1 MSATTPATAEPLLQR
16 ATRKQ
21 DSPFDY
27 IIVGSG
33 AGGGP
38 LACRLATAGKRVLLI
53 EAGPD
58 PEIAGIVHDA
68 PLFHAAST
76 EHPDLSWQFS
86 VRHYANSDR
95 QRQDQKYDSKHDD
108 AAGAG
113 GIFYPRSS
121 GLGGCT
127 SHHAMIVIRPN
138 DSDWEEI
145 ADLTNDDSWRARN
158 MQPYF
163 AKFEECLYLDTYRG
177 FLAAMF
183 GWLYKA
189 WIVVQSLANPKLLL
203 DEGGHGR
210 EGWQPTSF
218 IAPKLIKQI
227 IETDAELT
235 KVLIKSAFK
244 VIENRHGLTAFLQR
258 AVFELGLSRSFDP
271 NDASTREA
279 NPDGGVFLIPTGI
292 GDSNSKLTDELGRS
306 IKGRRAGLREFIL
319 NTQKEH
325 PKHLFIA
332 HRVQVT
338 EVLFEEDPILKISR
352 AVGVRGV
359 QGEYLYGASP
369 KYQSSAGTPVEFFV
383 RHEERDDSSG
393 VARASAKGE
402 VILCGGAFNT
412 PQLLM
417 LSGIG
422 DKQHI
427 DEINGQAGPNQKIT
441 MRVHLP
447 GVGRNLQD
455 RYEVGVLSELKT
467 PFKSLDSVAF
477 KPGDPNDH
485 VLAKWEK
492 DKEGLY
498 ATNGGTLAI
507 IHRSKSAA
515 NDPDPDLF
523 TFGAPAAFR
532 GYYWGWSTELLKA
545 VKGGVT
551 DQRNLWT
558 WVILKAYTRNNGG
571 TVQLRSA
578 NPFDTPKICFHS
590 FDEGPAPSWQKDL
603 DALVDAIGQVRGIN
617 SQPGSPFVR
626 ELQPEQYLAEK
637 NEQRRKANLP
647 EWTLKDW
654 IKNEAWGHHACGTC
668 RIGSDHWQKDT
679 ANLKDKGAVLDSHFR
694 VHGVAGLR
702 VVDASV
708 FPKIPGYFILAPI
721 FMVSE
726 KAAATILTDNWEE
739 NYPGEVRALEEQ
751 AIRARRC
758 RALVDQKNAA
768 APQNHAPSS
777 EDAVAHASADAKPQP
792 VEHIVGLAFSGGGIR
807 SATFCLG
814 VLQAIARKGRLRHID
829 YLSSV
834 SGGGF
839 TAGFLG
845 RAFTRERV
853 GVAADPCGRAQEIL
867 SNDRSGPLTWL
878 RTQANYLF
886 DAGASDWLVVLGNFF
901 RSLFTVY
908 LVLGVL
914 VFAVFATLTGIS
926 HQALYRHLAPVPPA
940 AFSRLPVEV
949 SPWWWVPVA
958 IAGLVILPMMLGFWL
973 GPKPLSYR
981 SVSTY
986 PFAAWLVVLAGSA
999 IALVRFG
1006 GINYAGPTLVVLA
1019 LAWLWQE
1026 AARQAVP
1033 GDDEGEFTLEGQ
1045 AVRNRLSRG
1054 LGEALVLFAV
1064 ALGWVVLDTLAGY
1077 KANIADLNKMLAGLA
1092 ILTPV
1097 LQMFRSLAM
1106 KMLQGRAGLT
1116 ATILTKVIGI
1126 ILALALLFVLDF
1138 AAHCLFQTAA
1148 VWEHYV
1154 FILVAFLFS
1163 VAVGP
1168 AFDFLNYSSLQS
1180 YYAAHITRTFLGAS
1194 NESRTTRN
1202 DVQAANVQTVL
1213 PDDDLPHFQYRPE
1226 TNGGPLHLISVCI
1239 NETVDQ
1245 ASQREIRDRKG
1256 LVMTIG
1262 SFGVSVGRR
1271 FFATWTESCGIPRWM
1286 RFRLWIEG
1294 RHGVPPRPPA
1304 LKAIRLNADPSTFH
1318 PLARRD
1324 LKPAVVKTLSLGD
1337 WLGISGAAFSTGRG
1351 RETSALNALFMGLL
1365 NLRLGFWW
1373 DSGILAGE
1381 RPGRYP
1387 PNLWQRFKRLP
1398 MYFFH
1403 MQSVLLSEWR
1413 GRFEGPSRE
1422 LWNLT
1427 DGGEQDNT
1435 GLYELIRRRVPFIIA
1450 VDAGEDPDYTYSD
1463 LANLERLV
1471 RVDFGVEIDWPAN
1484 PLTAHLP
1491 NFVQQWIDLPK
1502 VGPISS
1508 IKKERQPARGAVYAA
1523 LGRIK
1528 YPTCPQQADGW
1539 LLLIKPSLA
1548 GNESLDL
1555 VQYAAEHPSFPQDS
1569 TFEQVFNDE
1578 QWESYRKLGYTA
1590 GTSVLR

>member
-1 MSATTPATAEPLLQR
+1 MAEAMLQR
-16 ATRKQ
+16 AARKQ

-38 LACRLATAGKRVLLI
+38 LACRLASARKRVLLI

-58 PEIAGIVHDA
+58 PKIAGEVHDA

-95 QRQDQKYDSKHDD
+95 QRQDQKYNPLHDD
-108 AAGAG
+108 AAGTG

-138 DSDWEEI
+138 DADWDSI
-145 ADLTNDDSWRARN
+145 ADLTNDDSWRAQN

-163 AKFEECLYLDTYRG
+163 AKFEECLYLETYRG
-177 FLAAMF
+177 FLAATF
-183 GWLYKA
+183 GWLYRA
-189 WIVVQSLANPKLLL
+189 WIAVQSLANPKLLL

-210 EGWQPTSF
+210 QGWQPTSF
-218 IAPKLIKQI
+218 IAPQLIKRI

-235 KVLIKSAFK
+235 KVLIESAFK

-258 AVFELGLSRSFDP
+258 VLLELGLTRSFDP
-271 NDASTREA
+271 NDASTRAA

-292 GDSNSKLTDELGRS
+292 GDGNSKLTDESGGS

-319 NTQKEH
+319 ETEKRCPE
-325 PKHLFIA
+325 HLFIA
-332 HRVQVT
+332 QGVQVT
-338 EVLFEEDPILKISR
+338 EVLFAEDANLKIPR
-352 AVGVRGV
+352 AIGVRGFL
-359 QGEYLYGASP
+359 GDYLYRASP
-369 KYQSSAGTPVEFFV
+369 KCQTRAGKPVEIFL
-383 RHEERDDSSG
+383 RHEERDDSTGTS
-393 VARASAKGE
+393 RTSTEGE

-422 DKQHI
+422 DQHQI
-427 DEINGQAGPNQKIT
+427 DEINGQAAPDQKIT
-441 MRVHLP
+441 KRVHLP
-447 GVGRNLQD
+447 GVGCNLQD

-467 PFKSLDSVAF
+467 PFKSLDSVDF

-485 VLAKWEK
+485 VQAEWLK
-492 DKEGLY
+492 DREGLY

-515 NDPDPDLF
+515 DAPDPDLF

-532 GYYWGWSTELLKA
+532 GYYWGWSAELLKA
-545 VKGGVT
+545 VKGGGT

-578 NPFDTPKICFHS
+578 NPYDTPKICFHS
-590 FDEGPAPSWQKDL
+590 FDEGGVPGWQKDL
-603 DALVDAIGQVRGIN
+603 NALVDAVRQVQAIN
-617 SQPGSPFVR
+617 REPGSPFVR

-647 EWTLKDW
+647 AWTLEDW

-668 RIGSDHWQKDT
+668 RIGSDHWQKD
-679 ANLKDKGAVLDSHFR
+679 AASLKDKGAVVDSHFR

-726 KAAATILTDNWEE
+726 KAAATILTDDWEE
-739 NYPGEVRALEEQ
+739 NFPGEVRAIEEQ
-751 AIRARRC
+751 AIRARRS
-758 RALVDQKNAA
+758 RALVDHQNAA
-768 APQNHAPSS
+768 GPQHAAPSPA
-777 EDAVAHASADAKPQP
+777 DAKAQANAGAKPQP

-807 SATFCLG
+807 SATFSLG
-814 VLQAIARKGRLRHID
+814 VLQAIAQTGRLRHID

-845 RAFTRERV
+845 RLFTRERV
-853 GVAADPCGRAQEIL
+853 GGVADPCGRAQEIL
-867 SNDRSGPLTWL
+867 VNNKSGPLSWL

-886 DAGASDWLVVLGNFF
+886 DAGASDWLIVLGNFF

-908 LVLGVL
+908 LVVGVL
-914 VFAVFATLTGIS
+914 LFAVFGTLTGIS
-926 HQALYRHLAPVPPA
+926 HLACYQRWAPEPPA
-940 AFSRLPVEV
+940 ALSRLPVAL

-958 IAGLVILPMMLGFWL
+958 VAGLVILPMMLAFWL
-973 GPKPLSYR
+973 APKPLSYR
-981 SVSTY
+981 SVSPY
-986 PFAAWLVVLAGSA
+986 PFAAWLIVLAGSA
-999 IALVRFG
+999 IALVRPG
-1006 GINYAGPTLVVLA
+1006 GVVYAGPTLVVLA
-1019 LAWLWQE
+1019 LAWFWQE
-1026 AARQAVP
+1026 AARQSVP
-1033 GDDEGEFTLEGQ
+1033 GDTGDDFTVEGQ

-1054 LGEALVLFAV
+1054 VGEALILFAI
-1064 ALGWVVLDTLAGY
+1064 ALAWVVLDSLAG
-1077 KANIADLNKMLAGLA
+1077 KSAHIAALPKVMAGLA
-1092 ILTPV
+1092 V
-1097 LQMFRSLAM
+1097 LAPIMQLFRPLAM
-1106 KMLQGRAGLT
+1106 KLLQGRTSLPVSLLINA
-1116 ATILTKVIGI
+1116 IGV
-1126 ILALALLFVLDF
+1126 ILALGLLYALDF
-1138 AAHCLFQTAA
+1138 AAHCLLETAA

-1154 FILVAFLFS
+1154 FIIVAFLFS
-1163 VAVGP
+1163 AAIGP
-1168 AFDFLNYSSLQS
+1168 AFDFLNYSSLQA

-1202 DVQAANVQTVL
+1202 DVLAANVQTVL
-1213 PDDDLPHFQYRPE
+1213 PEDDLPHFQYRPE
-1226 TNGGPLHLISVCI
+1226 TNGGPLHLISVCL

-1256 LVMTIG
+1256 LLMTIG

-1271 FFATWTESCGIPRWM
+1271 FFATWAKPCGIPRWM
-1286 RFRLWIEG
+1286 KFRLCIEG
-1294 RHGVPPRPPA
+1294 SHSVPPRPPA
-1304 LKAIRLNADPSTFH
+1304 LQAIRLNADPGTFH

-1324 LKPAVVKTLSLGD
+1324 LQPAVVKTLSLGD

-1351 RETSALNALFMGLL
+1351 RATSPLNALFMGLL

-1373 DSGILAGE
+1373 HSGIQAGE

-1398 MYFFH
+1398 LYLFH
-1403 MQSVLLSEWR
+1403 MQSLLLSEWR
-1413 GRFEGPSRE
+1413 GRFDGPSRE

-1435 GLYELIRRRVPFIIA
+1435 ALYELIRRRVPFIIG
-1450 VDAGEDPDYTYSD
+1450 VDAGEDPNYTFGD
-1463 LANLERLV
+1463 LATLERLV
-1471 RVDFGVEIDWPAN
+1471 RVDFGVEIEW
-1484 PLTAHLP
+1484 LTSPQSATLP
-1491 NFVQQWIDLPK
+1491 KFVQQWVNLQK
-1502 VGPISS
+1502 VVPMNS
-1508 IKKERQPARGAVYAA
+1508 IKAGRPPAPGAAYAA

-1528 YPTCPQQADGW
+1528 YQTCPQHPDGW
-1539 LLLIKPSLA
+1539 LLLIKPSLVD
-1548 GNESLDL
+1548 GESLDL
-1555 VQYAAEHPSFPQDS
+1555 VQYAAEHPAFPQDS
-1569 TFEQVFNDE
+1569 TFEQAYDDD

-1590 GTSVLR
+1590 GMTVLR